1 MGSHQLTEHRREFW
15 DRCHGRNLEV
25 PAWPGRKPSRMPA
38 GSMTIEF
45 HLVFALRDLVQE
57 HGENT
62 PANGVRRASRTL
74 ILRGVRRQ
82 LASDLHK
89 DMFAP

>member
-1 MGSHQLTEHRREFW
+1 
-15 DRCHGRNLEV
+15 
-25 PAWPGRKPSRMPA
+25 
-38 GSMTIEF
+38 MTIEF
-45 HLVFALRDLVQE
+45 HLEFALRDLVQE

-82 LASDLHK
+82 RASDLHK